1 HSYAQL
7 IVSFFLDSTKWNRYT
22 HRELGVIGETLDIPN
37 ILIIGENSQA
47 GTYILRI
54 RLKESIKLKFG
65 GFKKGKLIPLPAGD
79 YTYVG
84 SALSEK
90 GSTSLARRLVRHT
103 TRTGNKPPHTIRDD
117 MIKEFNK
124 SQLGPPNPLP
134 ISGKNLFWNI
144 DYFLNLEVAEIINV
158 IAIRSSERLENT
170 ISEFL
175 ESNPDTH
182 IIEKSLGANDSPQ
195 HTHILSVNDD
205 DNWWNSIADCLQRTY
220 TP

>member
-1 HSYAQL
+1 MTHSRR
-7 IVSFFLDSTKWNRYT
+7 IVILTQNQIPILKKYLLD
-22 HRELGVIGETLDIPN
+22 VIGDTLNIPN

-65 GFKKGKLIPLPAGD
+65 GFKKRKLIPLPAGD

-90 GSTSLARRLVRHT
+90 GSTSLARRLGRHA
-103 TRTGNKPPHTIRDD
+103 TRSEDKPPHTIRDD

-134 ISGKNLFWNI
+134 INGKKLFWNI
-144 DYFLNLEVAEIINV
+144 DHLLDLEVSEIINI
-158 IAIRSSERLENT
+158 IAIRSTERLENI

-175 ESNPDTH
+175 ESNCHTQ

-195 HTHILSVNDD
+195 HTHILRVND
-205 DNWWNSIADCLQRTY
+205 DNWWKSIVDCLQRTY
-220 TP
+220 KP

>member
-1 HSYAQL
+1 MESLY
-7 IVSFFLDSTKWNRYT
+7 S
-22 HRELGVIGETLDIPN
+22 HRIIFQFSINTELGFIGDTLNIPK
-37 ILIIGENSQA
+37 ILIIGENTQA

-54 RLKESIKLKFG
+54 RLRESIKLKFG
-65 GFKKGKLIPLPAGD
+65 RFKKGKLILLPAGD

-84 SALSEK
+84 SALSEQ
-90 GSTSLARRLVRHT
+90 GSTSLARRLVRHA
-103 TRTGNKPPHTIRDD
+103 TRSGNKPPHAIREY

-124 SQLGPPNPLP
+124 FQLGPPNPLP
-134 ISGKNLFWNI
+134 KSGKNLFWNI
-144 DYFLNLEVAEIINV
+144 DYLLDLETSEIINI
-158 IAIRSSERLENT
+158 IAIRSTERLENT

-175 ESNPDTH
+175 ESNCHTQ

-205 DNWWNSIADCLQRTY
+205 DNWWKSIADCLQRTY

>member
-1 HSYAQL
+1 MY
-7 IVSFFLDSTKWNRYT
+7 SFVLDSTKWNRYT
-22 HRELGVIGETLDIPN
+22 HRELGVIGDTLNIPR

-54 RLKESIKLKFG
+54 RLKESTKLKFG

-90 GSTSLARRLVRHT
+90 GSTSLARRLVRHA
-103 TRTGNKPPHTIRDD
+103 TRNGNKPPHTIRQN
-117 MIKEFNK
+117 MIHQFRKHH
-124 SQLGPPNPLP
+124 LGPLNPLP
-134 ISGKNLFWNI
+134 KSNKTLFWNI
-144 DYFLNLEVAEIINV
+144 DHLLDLMETEIINI
-158 IAIRSSERLENT
+158 IAIRSTKRLENT

-195 HTHILSVNDD
+195 HTHILRVSDD
-205 DNWWNSIADCLQRTY
+205 DNWWKSITDCLQKTY
-220 TP
+220 KP